1 MPQPSNDNRP
11 AEFDAQLVRYLPG
24 LHKLAI
30 KLRPLNRNDERDEL
44 VQATLCKALEAWR
57 SYRPENSP
65 YTWLQ
70 YLMRS
75 INQVDIKK
83 AKQQREIASR
93 MAGAEYQAALPSQEH
108 SVALSDVLAGMAPDI
123 RDDMVEVAMGSDM
136 AVVGA
141 RRGVTRERV
150 RQVFAAERARWA
162 SLERRADTRR
172 ALAA

>member
-1 MPQPSNDNRP
+1 MTPANDNRP
-11 AEFDAQLVRYLPG
+11 AEFDKQLVAYLPG

-30 KLRPLNRNDERDEL
+30 KLRPLNRNDEREEL
-44 VQATLCKALEAWR
+44 VQATICKALEAWR

-75 INQVDIKK
+75 INQTDIKK
-83 AKQQREIASR
+83 TKQQREIASR
-93 MAGAEYQAALPSQEH
+93 MAGAELQSALPNQEH
-108 SVALSDVLAGMAPDI
+108 AVMLADVVAGMSPDL
-123 RDDMVEVAMGSDM
+123 RGDMLEVAMGSDM
-136 AVVGA
+136 AQVGE

-150 RQVFAAERARWA
+150 RQILAAERARWS